1 MLIYELKNGMKLSI
15 RRATESDTEE
25 LINMEAQIGGESDN
39 LTFGRDDFYLT
50 EEQEREFI
58 RNTSSRE
65 NCIFI
70 VGLIDDRI

>member
-50 EEQEREFI
+50 E
-58 RNTSSRE
+58 
-65 NCIFI
+65 
-70 VGLIDDRI
+70 